1 KKDLDQGKWVVDDTA
16 TPSNGAQKA
25 ERSDYILQDDGTVI
39 VKGPQVQDG
48 SEAEAVGYKTVNGQ
62 EKASSE
68 PYTAGQKSDGT
79 WYATESEV
87 PKNGDSQNPLTKE
100 ERAVISA
107 HNDDATP
114 TQTDKPTVS
123 KGDANTLEK
132 GSAKIKPGQ
141 DNTEVVVNFQGY
153 ARTVTETPNS
163 ATGTGQTQPTERKI
177 ITTQSTQAD
186 NNADPIYAG
195 AQNTFTTTEVEAVLV
210 ARKENGEWK
219 LYSATKEDYEH
230 KETGT
235 DGQQYPS
242 PRNLS
247 PVSDDVATIDKDGN
261 IVLKAAAVKDNTQV
275 SATGFNA
282 MKSPAQGAKDTDDIT
297 VDGDLTA

>member
-1 KKDLDQGKWVVDDTA
+1 DLDQGKWVVDDTA

-62 EKASSE
+62 EKASTA
-68 PYTAGQKSDGT
+68 PYVDGKNSDGT
-79 WYATESEV
+79 WKQESELI
-87 PKNGDSQNPLTKE
+87 KDSVTNQPLTRETK
-100 ERAVISA
+100 AIITT
-107 HNDDATP
+107 HKDDATP
-114 TQTDKPTVS
+114 TQTDKPSVS
-123 KGDANTLEK
+123 KGDASTLEK

-186 NNADPIYAG
+186 SNADPIYAG
-195 AQNTFTTTEVEAVLV
+195 AQKTFATEEVDAVLV

-219 LYSATKEDYEH
+219 LYSATKADYEH
-230 KETGT
+230 KEQGN

-282 MKSPAQGAKDTDDIT
+282 MKSPA
-297 VDGDLTA
+297 

>member
-1 KKDLDQGKWVVDDTA
+1 
-16 TPSNGAQKA
+16 
-25 ERSDYILQDDGTVI
+25 
-39 VKGPQVQDG
+39 
-48 SEAEAVGYKTVNGQ
+48 
-62 EKASSE
+62 KASTD
-68 PYTAGQKSDGT
+68 PYIAGQKSDGT
-79 WYATESEV
+79 WYENQNDV
-87 PKNGDSQNPLTKE
+87 PTNGDTNQPLTKV

-107 HNDDATP
+107 HKDDATP

-123 KGDANTLEK
+123 KGDASTLEK

-141 DNTEVVVNFQGY
+141 DNTEVVVNFKGY

-163 ATGTGQTQPTERKI
+163 ATGTQAQPTTRKA
-177 ITTQSTQAD
+177 ITTEAVQAG

-195 AQNTFTTTEVEAVLV
+195 AQNTFATEEVEAVLV

-230 KETGT
+230 KERGT
-235 DGQQYPS
+235 DGKEYPS

-261 IVLKAAAVKDNTQV
+261 IVLKAAA
-275 SATGFNA
+275 
-282 MKSPAQGAKDTDDIT
+282 
-297 VDGDLTA
+297 